1 MNKEYI
7 INNGTTI
14 ISNTKGELRSE
25 IINGNIDEILT
36 QENVIEDIKKDINR
50 IKKDIELIPQDI
62 KRTKLNIMII
72 TMASLLS
79 AIGIFIFTKN
89 PLAIYI
95 PCGTGLIYDTTEY
108 LMNVSL
114 RKVLTAN
121 TIQIKLLKERLT
133 KEEKELENIKKE
145 TVIKPIKE
153 NISYS
158 INDKKKLD
166 NIQYDKDIYNL
177 ISQNYRIL
185 YRNYKKNKLDLALED
200 RCTEEQI
207 EEIAIFMEENGPVMS
222 LQKRR

>member
-79 AIGIFIFTKN
+79 AIGIFIFTRN

-95 PCGTGLIYDTTEY
+95 PCGTGLIYDTMEY

-121 TIQIKLLKERLT
+121 TIQIKLLEERLT

>member
-50 IKKDIELIPQDI
+50 IKNDIELIPQDI

-79 AIGIFIFTKN
+79 AIGIFIFTRN

-95 PCGTGLIYDTTEY
+95 PCGTGLIYDTMEY

-114 RKVLTAN
+114 RKVLTVN

-166 NIQYDKDIYNL
+166 NIQYDKNIYNL

>member
-7 INNGTTI
+7 LNNGTTI

-50 IKKDIELIPQDI
+50 IKNDIELIPQDI

-95 PCGTGLIYDTTEY
+95 SCGTGLIYDTMEY